1 MSGSIHDYFA
11 RRNDDTHAL
20 GRFFSVTGA
29 ATLPSAL
36 GADDFALRLRK
47 LARSASRSR
56 SALIRSLSSA
66 SLANAV
72 LLCTLSCC
80 LRDAKWH
87 ATTQAA

>member
-1 MSGSIHDYFA
+1 MSGSIHDYHA
-11 RRNDDTHAL
+11 WCNDDTHAL
-20 GRFFSVTGA
+20 GRFFSVTGT
-29 ATLPSAL
+29 ATLSSFL
-36 GADDFALRLRK
+36 DADGFALRLRK

-66 SLANAV
+66 SFANAA
-72 LLCTLSCC
+72 LLCALSCC